1 MSTVETAAW
10 QYIDIMNEVSTNHQM
25 KLFPTL
31 PHLRDQFEIHEGRKY
46 IKVISRSGDNRRV
59 HSFIDKKTGD
69 LYKAASWNAPAKG
82 ARYNI
87 LTDLLKLSQIADPYG
102 SYLYKR

>member
-10 QYIDIMNEVSTNHQM
+10 QYIDIMNEVSADHQK
-25 KLFPTL
+25 KLYPTL
-31 PHLRDQFEIHEGRKY
+31 PYLRDQFQIHEGRKY
-46 IKVISRSGDNRRV
+46 LKVVSENESQRRV

-69 LYKAASWNAPAKG
+69 LYKAATWNAPAKG

-87 LTDLLKLSQIADPYG
+87 LTDLDHLRQIADPYG